1 MAERQ
6 HLIVVL
12 PGIGG
17 SVLARPGKPDDVVWD
32 AGTGDI
38 ADLVFRSD
46 RMSLQEAPRLEPL
59 GLTQSTKFMGFTVVP
74 GCGKLLDR
82 LTTFGKV
89 DRRGDPQRPELGA
102 SVVAVPYDFRYSIVA
117 AAERLDAV
125 VCAHLAGASPAERAA
140 RVIVVAHSMGG
151 LVARVWMG
159 LLGRWP
165 WCRALITLGTPHRGA
180 PKALD
185 WLVNGVRLAGPTEML
200 RGWPSM
206 IELLPRY
213 PAVRDTAVAHV
224 DAPDAA
230 LHPFELPIPW
240 LSARAKAA
248 YDLHGAIEKVWGDM
262 PRRGP
267 ETVVCIG
274 WSHQTPNGAFWDG
287 ERLRVT
293 KDQPGWLGLDGWD
306 KDFGDGT
313 VPSFS
318 AVPPEMDNYG
328 HGLVRLAERHVP
340 LAHAAV
346 IADLLERQLKR
357 RPPNKIHG
365 AEGGEHPPTIGL
377 DLDELHTEGTPI
389 RVTAAL
395 REVNADVSGQ
405 PVKARLRAI
414 RGQLAGPPGRVDV
427 PLNWDGGLGCFTGE
441 LPGQGPGL
449 YQVRVSA
456 RHVPRAGDL
465 VVADTVAVVEDG

>member
-59 GLTQSTKFMGFTVVP
+59 GLTRSTKFMGFTVVP
-74 GCGKLLDR
+74 GCGRLLDQ

-206 IELLPRY
+206 IQLLPRY
-213 PAVRDTAVAHV
+213 AAVRDTAVAHV
-224 DAPDAA
+224 TAP
-230 LHPFELPIPW
+230 
-240 LSARAKAA
+240 
-248 YDLHGAIEKVWGDM
+248 
-262 PRRGP
+262 
-267 ETVVCIG
+267 
-274 WSHQTPNGAFWDG
+274 
-287 ERLRVT
+287 
-293 KDQPGWLGLDGWD
+293 
-306 KDFGDGT
+306 
-313 VPSFS
+313 
-318 AVPPEMDNYG
+318 
-328 HGLVRLAERHVP
+328 
-340 LAHAAV
+340 
-346 IADLLERQLKR
+346 
-357 RPPNKIHG
+357 
-365 AEGGEHPPTIGL
+365 
-377 DLDELHTEGTPI
+377 
-389 RVTAAL
+389 
-395 REVNADVSGQ
+395 
-405 PVKARLRAI
+405 
-414 RGQLAGPPGRVDV
+414 
-427 PLNWDGGLGCFTGE
+427 
-441 LPGQGPGL
+441 
-449 YQVRVSA
+449 
-456 RHVPRAGDL
+456 
-465 VVADTVAVVEDG
+465 